1 MKVSWTKGITAVVTT
16 ISLVLSIPAVSA
28 TAAVENETIG
38 LSSQKTAAAVLSS
51 SSSSVTKDTTL
62 LRGSSSAS
70 SAALLLKKQQQQ
82 QQQQQPQPHNNNN
95 NDSTQASPQQQQ
107 QQQRALH
114 MVDVTQLECTTQ
126 RDADP
131 NEDLVCRFRIS
142 REELERDGH
151 LDDGAHIWFT
161 ADVIT
166 VAPAATASGV
176 NNQATT
182 VSPPMAATTVAPT
195 FIPTTPDGS
204 EDAVVCGNLT
214 SPQRSELILG
224 QLATYTASELLL
236 EPGTAQHRAV
246 HWLLQEDAQHV
257 CPDEFL
263 NVQQRYILA
272 VLYYGTQGDDWTHCN
287 AATSKPVVTP
297 CPPGVEQFLAPS
309 DVCTWFGISCNNK
322 NRVTGI
328 SIGVDG
334 PLPDELGYLEQL
346 EAVDFNATAVLP
358 VIPISPTDSNGNK
371 TSYDIISYP
380 LPSEVL
386 NNSSAPVVSLAT
398 ASPTA
403 APVTVSNVKETTPDA
418 VSNVKETTQ
427 DAVSN
432 VKETTLD
439 AMSNVQETTLDA
451 VSNVKNGVAP
461 VIEEATTEE
470 VSTTTTTAATWS
482 PMKVVPST
490 EAPVA
495 ATAVPVISKT
505 ATAAPTISPSEAPV
519 TRPPTL
525 APVVP
530 ITIAP
535 ITAEPIPI
543 PIAAEVV
550 PVVEEA
556 SIEEFETFI
565 STVPTV
571 RHPPGVEGPCYI
583 MPANSICFLN
593 VGRCMDVFGRINDV
607 CCPRCAT
614 STYRPGDTCDVTL
627 PNPAECIREV
637 FIGHNG
643 NDPETPATTTTA
655 TNEAITESGLFDEA
669 ETEDVEVEVVAA
681 SSSSSTSSSLS
692 SGWSSSTPDGYSGAA
707 TSNGLRPEAE
717 SGKTGT
723 GQRCTSS
730 SDCILTTFCS
740 SNKICISMG
749 SCKENPDCT
758 NPSNLWGAE
767 PCIVSS
773 SSIPVHTVLLHCTTH
788 VNIRTHIHLLIFL
801 PQNSTQS

>member
-1 MKVSWTKGITAVVTT
+1 MS
-16 ISLVLSIPAVSA
+16 
-28 TAAVENETIG
+28 
-38 LSSQKTAAAVLSS
+38 
-51 SSSSVTKDTTL
+51 TL
-62 LRGSSSAS
+62 FAS
-70 SAALLLKKQQQQ
+70 STGLKEVIA
-82 QQQQQPQPHNNNN
+82 N
-95 NDSTQASPQQQQ
+95 SLSGGGGT
-107 QQQRALH
+107 
-114 MVDVTQLECTTQ
+114 
-126 RDADP
+126 
-131 NEDLVCRFRIS
+131 
-142 REELERDGH
+142 
-151 LDDGAHIWFT
+151 T
-161 ADVIT
+161 ADT
-166 VAPAATASGV
+166 VV
-176 NNQATT
+176 ATT
-182 VSPPMAATTVAPT
+182 KNQTQDFVS
-195 FIPTTPDGS
+195 D
-204 EDAVVCGNLT
+204 
-214 SPQRSELILG
+214 
-224 QLATYTASELLL
+224 
-236 EPGTAQHRAV
+236 
-246 HWLLQEDAQHV
+246 
-257 CPDEFL
+257 
-263 NVQQRYILA
+263 
-272 VLYYGTQGDDWTHCN
+272 
-287 AATSKPVVTP
+287 
-297 CPPGVEQFLAPS
+297 
-309 DVCTWFGISCNNK
+309 
-322 NRVTGI
+322 
-328 SIGVDG
+328 
-334 PLPDELGYLEQL
+334 
-346 EAVDFNATAVLP
+346 
-358 VIPISPTDSNGNK
+358 
-371 TSYDIISYP
+371 
-380 LPSEVL
+380 
-386 NNSSAPVVSLAT
+386 
-398 ASPTA
+398 
-403 APVTVSNVKETTPDA
+403 VKETTQDA

-432 VKETTLD
+432 VKDTT
-439 AMSNVQETTLDA
+439 QDA
-451 VSNVKNGVAP
+451 VSNVKETTQDVDSNVKETTQDAISDVKETTQDAVSN
-461 VIEEATTEE
+461 VI
-470 VSTTTTTAATWS
+470 
-482 PMKVVPST
+482 VPST
-490 EAPVA
+490 AAPVA

-749 SCKENPDCT
+749 SCKKNPDCT

-773 SSIPVHTVLLHCTTH
+773 SIIPFHTVLLHCTTH